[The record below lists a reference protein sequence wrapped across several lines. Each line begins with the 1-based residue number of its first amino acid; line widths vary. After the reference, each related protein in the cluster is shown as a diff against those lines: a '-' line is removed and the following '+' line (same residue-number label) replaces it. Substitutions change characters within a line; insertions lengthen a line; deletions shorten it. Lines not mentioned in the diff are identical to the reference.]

1 MQGTAPRRLEI
12 VVSGRV
18 QGVWFRAATR
28 EQAARLGLRGWV
40 RNLPDGRVQAVFE
53 GGAEELEAML
63 SWCRVGPPGSRV
75 EGVETVTGPATGEF
89 AAFSILR

>member
-1 MQGTAPRRLEI
+1 MDRGALQRLEV

-40 RNLPDGRVQAVFE
+40 RNLPDGQVQAVFE
-53 GGAEELEAML
+53 GSEPALASML
-63 SWCRVGPPGSRV
+63 AWCRVGPPGARV
-75 EGVETVTGPATGEF
+75 DAVAVTRAPATGELP
-89 AAFSILR
+89 AFTILR